1 MTPTNPVYCVDCRHL
16 RAADTSHPT
25 DAIRF
30 ARCALAP
37 LGAGAEFLAEGMEE
51 FNYCSTARKHG
62 PCGPNAS
69 LFLKT
74 HDATASAAVAAMDKL
89 MNGDP
94 Q

>member
-1 MTPTNPVYCVDCRHL
+1 MIYCVDCQHCIL
-16 RAADTSHPT
+16 ADMKYKT
-25 DAIRF
+25 DAARF
-30 ARCALAP
+30 ARCTFAP
-37 LGAGAEFLAEGMEE
+37 NDDGSEYVAPEAVQYQ
-51 FNYCSTARKHG
+51 YCSVSRKNG

>member
-1 MTPTNPVYCVDCRHL
+1 V
-16 RAADTSHPT
+16 S
-25 DAIRF
+25 
-30 ARCALAP
+30 
-37 LGAGAEFLAEGMEE
+37 
-51 FNYCSTARKHG
+51 RKNG